1 MLFGTGGLGPLVHNS
16 RLQGH
21 SKARSEGG
29 GKTLGVFPERVRE
42 GEDEST
48 GFLSNGIRK
57 ARLLAP

>member
-29 GKTLGVFPERVRE
+29 ETLGVFPERVRE

-48 GFLSNGIRK
+48 GFLSNEIRK